1 MILDDID
8 EALQEATRAQRR
20 RKRQRRTRRSRI
32 GWRQVIAQV
41 LYVLAITAFVLALL
55 SHSDGR

>member
-1 MILDDID
+1 MILDGID
-8 EALQEATRAQRR
+8 EALQGTTRAQRR
-20 RKRQRRTRRSRI
+20 RERRRRTRI

-55 SHSDGR
+55 SHSDGW